1 LFLPYSGI
9 STLGKKGFEQMS
21 PALIGII
28 GIVALLILFTIGM
41 PVGFSMAIIG
51 LAGFAI
57 IVTPAAGL
65 NILARDFF
73 DQFYNY
79 NLTVIPLFMLMGALA
94 YASGMSQ
101 RLFDASHKLFGGMR
115 GGLVIATI
123 AGCAGF
129 AAICGSTSA
138 TAAAMGRVTLPEM
151 KRYGYDD
158 ALATGSVAAAGTL
171 GIMIPPSIIFIVYG
185 IMTEQSIGKLFIA
198 GIVPGAMLA
207 VLFAITTAIML
218 KMNPALAPRGT
229 PTTLKEKLLGLNGI
243 LEMIILFILVIGGLF
258 LGWFSAMQ
266 AGAIGAAGALIIGL
280 VRRKLNWGGFIY
292 AIKDTL
298 KITVQIMIIVA
309 GAMLFGHFIAVTRIP
324 MELAAWVAGLPLPP
338 LGIMAIII
346 LLYFVGGTF
355 MDSLAMITLTVPIL
369 FPVVQRLGYDPIW
382 FGVIVVLITEI
393 GVISP
398 PEGINVFV
406 IKGIAKDVPMKTI
419 FKGVMP
425 FVFAMLAA
433 AAILL
438 FIPQIATFL
447 PNMVSH

>member
-1 LFLPYSGI
+1 
-9 STLGKKGFEQMS
+9 MS
-21 PALIGII
+21 PVMIGVI
-28 GIVALLILFTIGM
+28 GVVVLLVLFTIGL
-41 PVGFSMAIIG
+41 PVGFSMAIVGI
-51 LAGFAI
+51 AGFSL

-73 DQFYNY
+73 DTFYSY

-94 YASGMSQ
+94 YSSGMSG
-101 RLFDASHKLFGGMR
+101 RLYDASHKLFGGMR
-115 GGLVIATI
+115 GGLVMATI

-138 TAAAMGRVTLPEM
+138 TAAAMGRVALPEM
-151 KRYGYDD
+151 KRYKYDD

-171 GIMIPPSIIFIVYG
+171 GIMIPPSTIFIVYG

-198 GIVPGAMLA
+198 GILPGVMLA
-207 VLFAITTAIML
+207 ILFIATTVIML
-218 KMNPALAPRGT
+218 KLNPKLAPRGT
-229 PTTLKEKLLGLNGI
+229 PTTIKEKIIGLNGI
-243 LEMIILFILVIGGLF
+243 AEMIVLFILVIGGLF
-258 LGWFSAMQ
+258 AGWFSAMQ

-280 VRRKLNWGGFIY
+280 VRRKLDWSGFTY

-298 KITVQIMIIVA
+298 KVTVQIMIIVA
-309 GAMLFGHFIAVTRIP
+309 GAMVFGHFIAVTRIP
-324 MELAAWVAGLPLPP
+324 MELANWVGGLPLPP

-346 LLYFVGGTF
+346 ALYFIGGTF

-369 FPVVQRLGYDPIW
+369 FPVVQKIGYDPIW

-425 FVFAMLAA
+425 YIYAMLAA
-433 AAILL
+433 AIILL

-447 PNMVSH
+447 PNMVGH